1 MSKDE
6 PPPLDPGGGRKFSFA
21 IHFLIR
27 PRSSWTP
34 SAAVSAVFPTNCQL
48 RLIRS
53 FNHLLFGDFP
63 NSKSLRWQLPIS
75 ILLTSSSTAL
85 PLTLCVA
92 SLSHLSSV
100 ISIAARST
108 RRRSF
113 AALRRRSLAAL
124 RRRFL
129 AALRRRSLAALRRRY
144 LAARSRV
151 ARSISFRA
159 HRAPSFH
166 SPPLQL
172 PCRWQ
177 VEERAVAREEHSAV
191 GVVMCCCVDNCW
203 CEFYGLCPY
212 VPGVDVVTCHDARGC
227 VSFW

>member
-1 MSKDE
+1 MMLAAVFLSSDCMSPSVCPRTI

-113 AALRRRSLAAL
+113 AALRRR
-124 RRRFL
+124 FL
-129 AALRRRSLAALRRRY
+129 AALRRAKMEMSECLCVTA
-144 LAARSRV
+144 AARTPQDFGASGDSNSR
-151 ARSISFRA
+151 
-159 HRAPSFH
+159 
-166 SPPLQL
+166 
-172 PCRWQ
+172 
-177 VEERAVAREEHSAV
+177 
-191 GVVMCCCVDNCW
+191 
-203 CEFYGLCPY
+203 
-212 VPGVDVVTCHDARGC
+212 
-227 VSFW
+227 

>member
-1 MSKDE
+1 MLAAVFLSSDRMSPSVCPRTNL
-6 PPPLDPGGGRKFSFA
+6 PPFGTPNFPFDPGGRKFSFA

-53 FNHLLFGDFP
+53 FNHLLSGDFP

-113 AALRRRSLAAL
+113 AALRRC
-124 RRRFL
+124 F
-129 AALRRRSLAALRRRY
+129 

-227 VSFW
+227 VSF

>member
-1 MSKDE
+1 MSPSSAVRSSFD
-6 PPPLDPGGGRKFSFA
+6 PFFMIRIASTHPFDPGGGRKFSFA

-113 AALRRRSLAAL
+113 AALRRR
-124 RRRFL
+124 FF
-129 AALRRRSLAALRRRY
+129 
-144 LAARSRV
+144 AARSRV

-172 PCRWQ
+172 PCMWQ

-227 VSFW
+227 VSF